1 MGCGGGRSMGIC
13 FEKMM
18 MNLIRVLLVDD
29 HPIVRQGVR
38 SVLAG
43 HPDIAVIGEAD
54 SAPALFAALAERV
67 PDVVL
72 LDVRLPGQNGI
83 ETAQRL
89 KREWPAVKVIILTTY
104 EDDEYL
110 FGALRAGA
118 EGYLLKSASPEML
131 AAAIRQVAA
140 GERLLSPAL
149 VGKLM
154 REFGELARTQA
165 QAETGLTAQ
174 EIAVLRLIAAG
185 ATNREIAD
193 RLYWSEVTVKRKVQ
207 DILEKMGVANR
218 PQAVA
223 EAAKRGLL

>member
-1 MGCGGGRSMGIC
+1 
-13 FEKMM
+13 
-18 MNLIRVLLVDD
+18 MNMNAIRVLLVDD
-29 HPIVRQGVR
+29 HLIVRQGVR
-38 SVLAG
+38 SVLAN

-54 SAPALFAALAERV
+54 SARALFVSLEERQ
-67 PDVVL
+67 PDVIL
-72 LDVRLPGQNGI
+72 LDIRMPGQNGI

-89 KREWPAVKVIILTTY
+89 KREWPAIKVIILTTY

-131 AAAIRQVAA
+131 AGAIRQVAA

-154 REFGELARTQA
+154 REFAELAKAQI
-165 QAETGLTAQ
+165 QAESGLSPQ
-174 EIAVLRLIAAG
+174 ELEVLRLIAAG

-223 EAAKRGLL
+223 EAAKHGLL